1 MQQHWTGGRGKNN
14 PCPPGLHHPEREEDS
29 SGSNTDTTCQ
39 EGPLR
44 NFYGGPLQTL
54 TKLSKNTTACLLL
67 KYIADNVR
75 KTNFS
80 CTGQNILSHL
90 SCTQRK
96 WELDKENPC
105 LMPSTEHWPTPNPG
119 TWHPNKLNPLR
130 RRMGNERG
138 SLRGSSPDQT
148 CLHRWTA
155 GWLSGLWWSSPWLS
169 YSGEVTEMRER
180 YRESIPTVIP
190 SQSEN
195 IAKWSAF
202 SWGHVWCQDE
212 QDDAWQQGFGD
223 PCSSLDDSM
232 WQQPCLQGAKVGAGD
247 RSKTL
252 HTISQWTRTCLKD
265 NWMYV

>member
-1 MQQHWTGGRGKNN
+1 MGQQRGGCAKLETIHLALFLKGPVKQHWTEGRGKNN

-75 KTNFS
+75 KTNLS
-80 CTGQNILSHL
+80 TGQNILSHL

-119 TWHPNKLNPLR
+119 TWHPNKLNPVR
-130 RRMGNERG
+130 RRMGNGRG

-148 CLHRWTA
+148 CSHRWTA
-155 GWLSGLWWSSPWLS
+155 GWLSGQWWSSPGPS
-169 YSGEVTEMRER
+169 YSGEGPEMR
-180 YRESIPTVIP
+180 
-190 SQSEN
+190 
-195 IAKWSAF
+195 
-202 SWGHVWCQDE
+202 
-212 QDDAWQQGFGD
+212 
-223 PCSSLDDSM
+223 
-232 WQQPCLQGAKVGAGD
+232 
-247 RSKTL
+247 
-252 HTISQWTRTCLKD
+252 
-265 NWMYV
+265 